1 MIFIKRTAHFQRLKK
16 QGPAGQRCV
25 REAHEAHE
33 AHEANEAHEAH
44 EAHLAHPAHTAIS
57 MLDWPDDF
65 HRDNSSFSA
74 FEKKRVTIRQTDRQT
89 DGRTHPHIE
98 MRGRI

>member
-1 MIFIKRTAHFQRLKK
+1 MTLK

-33 AHEANEAHEAH
+33 ANEAHEAH
-44 EAHLAHPAHTAIS
+44 LAHPAHPAHTAIS

-74 FEKKRVTIRQTDRQT
+74 FEKKTGYGPTIHPTDRPT
-89 DGRTHPHIE
+89 DGHTLI
-98 MRGRI
+98 